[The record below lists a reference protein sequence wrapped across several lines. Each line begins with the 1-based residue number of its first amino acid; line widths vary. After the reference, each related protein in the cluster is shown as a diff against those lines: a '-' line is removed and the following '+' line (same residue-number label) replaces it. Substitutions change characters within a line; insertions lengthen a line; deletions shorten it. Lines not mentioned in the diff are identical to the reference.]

1 MEMPGDGFYGD
12 VLFPLNDPG
21 LQGDVLYAF
30 MGGGL
35 DLKGLQKLYPHRTL
49 CWISTAN
56 TQIDFRTVDAGR
68 PVAQQIAL
76 PLPAAQRRLVQGSHL
91 VREGMHGS
99 ANRA

>member
-1 MEMPGDGFYGD
+1 LSAGQPIITTMEMPGDGFYGD

-35 DLKGLQKLYPHRTL
+35 DLKGLQ
-49 CWISTAN
+49 I
-56 TQIDFRTVDAGR
+56 
-68 PVAQQIAL
+68 
-76 PLPAAQRRLVQGSHL
+76 PAAQRRLVQESHL

-99 ANRA
+99 ANRT